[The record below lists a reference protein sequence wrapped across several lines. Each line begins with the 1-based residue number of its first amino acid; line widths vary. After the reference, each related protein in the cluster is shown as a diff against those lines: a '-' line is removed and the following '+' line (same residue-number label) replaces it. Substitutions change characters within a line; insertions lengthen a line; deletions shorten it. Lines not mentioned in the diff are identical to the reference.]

1 MSRLSVT
8 LFGRFA
14 GDVRG
19 QALRLDNNKVQE
31 LLSYLLLYHQRP
43 HERLQLAST
52 LWEDVPV
59 GRAKGYLRKALWQL
73 QRQLQAACDVEHM
86 ELLLVEPDWIQVN
99 EACDL
104 QLDVMCFE
112 QAFER
117 SQGTAG
123 RDLDGDQA
131 SRLQAAVELY
141 KGDLLEGWY
150 QEWCLYERQ
159 RLQRMYIIMLDKLLD
174 YCEANEAYE
183 SALIYGMRILK
194 LDQARERTHRCLMR
208 IYYASGDRTE
218 ALRQYDRCLAILK
231 KELDVGPSEQ
241 TVALYHQIQ
250 NEALGDSQRPVAAL
264 LPPPPAEALQ
274 DNLAHLL
281 ELETALSNARQQ
293 VRLQIQNLEALLSL
307 QHG

>member
-1 MSRLSVT
+1 MSRLSVI

-14 GDVRG
+14 GVMGG
-19 QALRLDNNKVQE
+19 QALRLENSKVQE
-31 LLSYLLLYHQRP
+31 LLSFLLLYYQRP

-73 QRQLQAACDVEHM
+73 QRQLQAGDEVGEA

-99 EACDL
+99 DGCDL
-104 QLDVMCFE
+104 ELDVMRFE
-112 QAFER
+112 RAFER
-117 SQGTAG
+117 SHGTAG
-123 RDLDGDQA
+123 RELDEQQA
-131 SRLQAAVELY
+131 GALQAAVELY

-150 QEWCLYERQ
+150 QEWCLFERQ
-159 RLQRMYIIMLDKLLD
+159 RLQRMYIIMLDKLVD
-174 YCEANEAYE
+174 YGEANEDYE
-183 SALIYGMRILK
+183 SAIIYGMRILK

-208 IYYASGDRTE
+208 IYYEAGDRTE
-218 ALRQYDRCLAILK
+218 ALRQYERCLEILK
-231 KELDVGPSEQ
+231 KELDVGPSAQ

-250 NEALGDSQRPVAAL
+250 QQAVASSQPALAA
-264 LPPPPAEALQ
+264 LPPPPAAALQ
-274 DNLAHLL
+274 DNLAHLH

-293 VRLQIQNLEALLSL
+293 VRLQIQNLEALLSV